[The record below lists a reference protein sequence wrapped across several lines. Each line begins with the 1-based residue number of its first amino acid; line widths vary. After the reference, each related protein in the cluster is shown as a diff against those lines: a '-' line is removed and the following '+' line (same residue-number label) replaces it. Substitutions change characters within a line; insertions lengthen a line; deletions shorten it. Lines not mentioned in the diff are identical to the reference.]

1 MEDSMEKKFNCR
13 DKIYTPIK
21 SNKRNYDYEGIYQK

>member
-1 MEDSMEKKFNCR
+1 MEDSMEKINCR

-21 SNKRNYDYEGIYQK
+21 SNKRNSITREYITKK